1 MKRKSMKIEKVLP
14 YSILTVIGVLF
25 LLPLLWVVI
34 ASVDP
39 NANSSIKLPSAFTL
53 DNFKSVI
60 TDPVN
65 IRAFIIGLLL
75 SMGQGLLVVLVAGL
89 AAYPLSRYQLRYKK
103 PFMFTILFMTSLP
116 ITAVMVPVYQLFIYM
131 KLQDSL
137 WGTMFFLTAAGL
149 PYAIW
154 MLKNFM
160 DAVPLELEES
170 AWIDGASVWQ
180 GLKRI
185 VAPLMIPGICTVGIF
200 TFSGSWGNFFVPYIL
215 IQTPEK
221 LPASVTIYQFFG
233 NFGMV
238 EYGKLAAFSILYTFP
253 AIVLYIFA
261 QRFMSQGFSLGGASK
276 G

>member
-1 MKRKSMKIEKVLP
+1 MKRKFIKLERTLP
-14 YSILTVIGVLF
+14 YVILTVIGVLF
-25 LLPLLWVVI
+25 LLPLLWVLI

-39 NANSSIKLPSAFTL
+39 NANSSIKVPTAFTV
-53 DNFKSVI
+53 DNFKSI
-60 TDPVN
+60 LTDPVN

-75 SMGQGLLVVLVAGL
+75 SLGQGLLVVLVAGL
-89 AAYPLSRYQLRYKK
+89 AAYPLSRYQMKYKK
-103 PFMFTILFMTSLP
+103 HFMFTILFMTSLP

-215 IQTPEK
+215 IQSPEK

-253 AIVLYIFA
+253 AIVLYIFS

>member
-1 MKRKSMKIEKVLP
+1 MKRKSIKVEKVLP

-25 LLPLLWVVI
+25 LLPLLWVVV

-39 NANSSIKLPSAFTL
+39 NANSSIKVPSAFTM

-137 WGTMFFLTAAGL
+137 WGTMFF
-149 PYAIW
+149 
-154 MLKNFM
+154 
-160 DAVPLELEES
+160 
-170 AWIDGASVWQ
+170 
-180 GLKRI
+180 
-185 VAPLMIPGICTVGIF
+185 
-200 TFSGSWGNFFVPYIL
+200 
-215 IQTPEK
+215 
-221 LPASVTIYQFFG
+221 
-233 NFGMV
+233 
-238 EYGKLAAFSILYTFP
+238 
-253 AIVLYIFA
+253 
-261 QRFMSQGFSLGGASK
+261 
-276 G
+276 